1 MSVGAG
7 AGAAAVAAAAAEL
20 CRQEEEEMTPY
31 SAKDLDEGWE
41 FKILRSN
48 FGAFRR
54 PEKLQAFLEEEKR
67 GGWTLVEKFDDQ
79 RVRLKPPRR
88 GQVCPGRLRRR
99 VRSLPDNRRRVPG
112 CPPAGGVRRLCL
124 RRGHPAAFRRRY
136 DSTLNYLARAT
147 RRDATALP
155 LSCLDRDAILESIS
169 SIARRAPTW
178 RHSMTRPTNHN
189 LLRATG
195 VALLAL
201 TAGCA
206 DETPAKPKLQ
216 ARATLG
222 KKTQDVRNLKTELAA
237 GGQTTDG
244 KIHATDYITLQA
256 DAYRTTIGNISEMAV
271 KHSIDLYEAEHGEK
285 PKTYEE
291 FMEVIIKKGKPDGL
305 WLPMLPVLSG
315 IWLRPR

>member
-1 MSVGAG
+1 M
-7 AGAAAVAAAAAEL
+7 
-20 CRQEEEEMTPY
+20 
-31 SAKDLDEGWE
+31 
-41 FKILRSN
+41 
-48 FGAFRR
+48 
-54 PEKLQAFLEEEKR
+54 
-67 GGWTLVEKFDDQ
+67 
-79 RVRLKPPRR
+79 
-88 GQVCPGRLRRR
+88 
-99 VRSLPDNRRRVPG
+99 
-112 CPPAGGVRRLCL
+112 
-124 RRGHPAAFRRRY
+124 
-136 DSTLNYLARAT
+136 T
-147 RRDATALP
+147 RRK
-155 LSCLDRDAILESIS
+155 S
-169 SIARRAPTW
+169 
-178 RHSMTRPTNHN
+178 HN

-206 DETPAKPKLQ
+206 EDTPAKPKLQ
-216 ARATLG
+216 ARATIG

-305 WLPMLPVLSG
+305 WLPMLPYYQEYGYDPDKKELVVIEYPEKKKAMQEQSDRELG
-315 IWLRPR
+315 RK